1 MGQMQL
7 LELLTPRSGNAWMK
21 LENVTEKNTHILLSE
36 RYGCFCAGEIHFKDY
51 NGFCEGSEL

>member
-7 LELLTPRSGNAWMK
+7 LELLTPRNGNAWYEIGK
-21 LENVTEKNTHILLSE
+21 TGLKKTHILLSE
-36 RYGCFCAGEIHFKDY
+36 RYGCFCAGEIHFKDN

>member
-7 LELLTPRSGNAWMK
+7 LELLTPSEWQCMDEIGK
-21 LENVTEKNTHILLSE
+21 TGLKKTHILISE
-36 RYGCFCAGEIHFKDY
+36 RYGCFCAGEIHFKNY